1 MLFSLTNGM
10 RYDISTLPL
19 ADLPH
24 TYSLRSTRRLRI
36 VSLSS
41 ACFLKSEKY
50 MAAYRFIRLL
60 SDLCRPQIP
69 KPTPEQFFHAFMDHH
84 AKIGVHVSKDSVVKL
99 MLNHATW
106 LVEEAKRFVDVQSW
120 KEFALTKVLDVD
132 EDRDVEMDET
142 DYEHLA
148 RSIPMHSPIPLSP
161 KRKRVRPCT

>member
-1 MLFSLTNGM
+1 
-10 RYDISTLPL
+10 
-19 ADLPH
+19 
-24 TYSLRSTRRLRI
+24 
-36 VSLSS
+36 
-41 ACFLKSEKY
+41 
-50 MAAYRFIRLL
+50 
-60 SDLCRPQIP
+60 
-69 KPTPEQFFHAFMDHH
+69 MDHH